1 MLQRRSGLQIHV
13 TPAPTSAQFADRQC
27 ADLVWF
33 DGLRL
38 VSPLAPGG
46 NPKDTPIL
54 GSFGSDGGSLESL
67 KEAVERK
74 KGSVRCGEELSSQGS
89 NKEGPTEKEQRRAST
104 MAERSSICEP

>member
-1 MLQRRSGLQIHV
+1 M
-13 TPAPTSAQFADRQC
+13 
-27 ADLVWF
+27 
-33 DGLRL
+33 
-38 VSPLAPGG
+38 
-46 NPKDTPIL
+46 
-54 GSFGSDGGSLESL
+54 ESL